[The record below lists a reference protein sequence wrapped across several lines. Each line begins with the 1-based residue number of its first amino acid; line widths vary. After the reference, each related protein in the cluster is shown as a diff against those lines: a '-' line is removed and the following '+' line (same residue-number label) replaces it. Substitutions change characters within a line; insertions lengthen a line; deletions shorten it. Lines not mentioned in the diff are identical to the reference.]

1 MGVLRADVSA
11 DKDAEQ
17 RERPLTAERQ
27 ARGAAG
33 QDQGLPGA
41 STLPQEV
48 DELKIQFL
56 SSVSHAL
63 RGPLSSIV
71 SCTELIAE
79 EKDRLSPAVAG
90 FLDVVERSAG
100 QLTGLVGDLLLLS
113 RIDAGVMALE
123 LAPAGVDEV
132 VADAVRGALPAAQR
146 CGVAL
151 GSSVGE
157 GPPVAA
163 DRALLG
169 QVIGKLISNAVAFT
183 SPGDTVRVAATCT
196 GGEWRIAVT
205 DSGMGIPEAER
216 DHVFERFFRASNG
229 RRAGRPGSGL
239 GLAVA
244 RALTE
249 LHGGRVELTSALDT
263 GSTFVVVLTADS
275 SRARAHGDR

>member
-79 EKDRLSPAVAG
+79 EKDGSRRVAG
-90 FLDVVERSAG
+90 FLDVVERSAE
-100 QLTGLVGDLLLLS
+100 LTGLVGDLLLLS

-163 DRALLG
+163 DA
-169 QVIGKLISNAVAFT
+169 
-183 SPGDTVRVAATCT
+183 PC
-196 GGEWRIAVT
+196 W
-205 DSGMGIPEAER
+205 
-216 DHVFERFFRASNG
+216 G
-229 RRAGRPGSGL
+229 R
-239 GLAVA
+239 
-244 RALTE
+244 
-249 LHGGRVELTSALDT
+249 
-263 GSTFVVVLTADS
+263 
-275 SRARAHGDR
+275 